1 MYMENNSIMNSP
13 LHYINKFFWK
23 APSPMAITKARD
35 GTYMA
40 INEAFA
46 KDMGLQQQEMI
57 GQTSVGIGHI
67 TAEQRLVVFNEIK
80 EKGYAQNVELEVKV
94 KNNESRCG
102 LFNSSPI
109 KIGRDSLWLTVVTDI
124 SKRRQAVE
132 ARQDDILFK
141 SLAAIEGTGVILIR
155 GDQRQKPSSFFINEA
170 ARRALNKRPVT
181 DLLYAIDGQESTYFS
196 TEAGCYHVKTILTH
210 HSSPGKIIL
219 LEHLPD
225 TVCIQDKLKQY
236 DMTRRQEEI
245 ALLAA
250 QGHSNRE
257 IAEKLFIGEYTVK
270 DHLKEIFQRIGVS
283 KRGELG
289 PKLLKWR

>member
-57 GQTSVGIGHI
+57 GQTTVEIGHI
-67 TAEQRLVVFNEIK
+67 TAEQRLVIFSEIK

-155 GDQRQKPSSFFINEA
+155 KKGFKQTTGNGLTLCHRRTGIDIFQHGGRLLSCQNNFNTSQFSRKNHSAGTLAGHRMHSRQ
-170 ARRALNKRPVT
+170 
-181 DLLYAIDGQESTYFS
+181 
-196 TEAGCYHVKTILTH
+196 TEAIRHD
-210 HSSPGKIIL
+210 SPPGRNRSFSRAGTFQQGDCRK
-219 LEHLPD
+219 
-225 TVCIQDKLKQY
+225 
-236 DMTRRQEEI
+236 
-245 ALLAA
+245 AL
-250 QGHSNRE
+250 
-257 IAEKLFIGEYTVK
+257 Y
-270 DHLKEIFQRIGVS
+270 
-283 KRGELG
+283 
-289 PKLLKWR
+289 W